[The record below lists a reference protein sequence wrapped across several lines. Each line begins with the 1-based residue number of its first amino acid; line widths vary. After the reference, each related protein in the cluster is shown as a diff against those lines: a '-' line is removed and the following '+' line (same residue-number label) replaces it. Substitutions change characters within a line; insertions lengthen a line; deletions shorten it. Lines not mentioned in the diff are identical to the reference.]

1 MQKISE
7 ETKISYISYINYSE
21 DWILILRLI
30 IRQNLCRIVT
40 QAYMNPTW
48 KKKCRIASPSKSQ
61 AKEER
66 TQTTQTRLRRSAQS
80 LPPDGGLRGLCSF
93 PNKAGDKGKNI
104 TRWITVMHDYP
115 AKIIQQTCINHTS
128 ALQASAWQ

>member
-7 ETKISYISYINYSE
+7 EAKISYISYINYSE
-21 DWILILRLI
+21 AWILILRLI

-48 KKKCRIASPSKSQ
+48 KKKCRIASPSK
-61 AKEER
+61 AR
-66 TQTTQTRLRRSAQS
+66 
-80 LPPDGGLRGLCSF
+80 LRGLCSF

-115 AKIIQQTCINHTS
+115 AKIIQQTCRNH
-128 ALQASAWQ
+128 A